1 MLHEVEIDCVVL
13 FYHHFLISN
22 NPNMYEQSIS
32 FLDLFARTFL
42 RVTYFKGQKFGSV
55 YYCPYTSPKSQSF
68 KQLFTNHKNL

>member
-1 MLHEVEIDCVVL
+1 
-13 FYHHFLISN
+13 
-22 NPNMYEQSIS
+22 MYEQSIS

-55 YYCPYTSPKSQSF
+55 YYCPYIFPKSQSC